1 MSCRSRAPSEYLHET
16 AFLYPKLAKTREYT
30 STLSD
35 GINVCLC
42 IVILED
48 SGYHACDVHVVCF
61 SCGLMPLELGNV
73 ASVSFAYDTF
83 VASHAGYIDSGTA
96 GADWFKS
103 FFLQFAPTQVG
114 EFNPLVGD
122 KDVFCNFREHSE
134 HLNSEKV
141 VWTIQSSLEF
151 EITLS
156 FIGSPAHLREMPNFS
171 LCLSPTRNPLGR
183 V

>member
-1 MSCRSRAPSEYLHET
+1 
-16 AFLYPKLAKTREYT
+16 
-30 STLSD
+30 
-35 GINVCLC
+35 
-42 IVILED
+42 
-48 SGYHACDVHVVCF
+48 
-61 SCGLMPLELGNV
+61 MPLELGNV
-73 ASVSFAYDTF
+73 APVSFAYDTF

-103 FFLQFAPTQVG
+103 FFLQFAPTLVG

-156 FIGSPAHLREMPNFS
+156 FIEVLLTYGRCPTFHFVFHPLVVHLSGYDDLFFHYVFGVQRIEPEFGES
-171 LCLSPTRNPLGR
+171 F
-183 V
+183 